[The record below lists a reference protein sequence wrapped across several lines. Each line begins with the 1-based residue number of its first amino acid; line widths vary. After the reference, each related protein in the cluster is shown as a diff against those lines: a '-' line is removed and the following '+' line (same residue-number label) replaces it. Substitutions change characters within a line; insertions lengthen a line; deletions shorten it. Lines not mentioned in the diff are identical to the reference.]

1 MLKSERNKDLLPVLN
16 GDRVDL
22 IALMKN
28 IWLGRRIVLIT
39 FGLFVVLG
47 VLIAMLSPVKYRA
60 GAVLLPQVEDQRDL
74 GQLGGLASLAGVD
87 LAGMMGNSSGIA
99 PELYPN
105 IVSSYPFLNE
115 LVHTEFAFS
124 GSDEGKT
131 LFKHLEENQKANVL
145 LKYTLRLPW
154 TLKEMLFPLKE
165 TELSASAERDG
176 RMIAVTRDEL
186 DIFETVGSHLS
197 VEVSTKT
204 GLVSVAFS
212 WEDPYVAA
220 QVAQKVV
227 DLLQEYVIDY
237 KTSQVRN
244 SLDFV
249 EARFEE
255 KKKEFE
261 LAQERLFAYQDA
273 HRNRVSERISA
284 RFQELSDEYNLTRA
298 IYQNLAQQVEQTRL
312 TVKKETPA
320 FSVLEP
326 VKIPVEKSEPRR
338 SVIVVGFGLLGFVLG
353 LLFWYALLL
362 FHKIR
367 AAWNRVED

>member
-60 GAVLLPQVEDQRDL
+60 GAVLLPQVEDQRDF

-131 LFKHLEENQKANVL
+131 FFKHLEENQKANVL

-186 DIFETVGSHLS
+186 DIFETVSSHLS

-284 RFQELSDEYNLTRA
+284 RFQELSDEYSLTRA